1 VRPRTVRCVHSPDA
15 LPNVRATEARPRGS
29 GGRNVDAR
37 GPRGRGLGQSALVV
51 AALGVV
57 FGDIG
62 TSPIYTI
69 QTIFNPG
76 DPHPIDGSA
85 ENVYGVISLI
95 FWSVTLI
102 VTVEYV
108 LLVLRADNDGQGGI
122 LALIT
127 LIRRTGGSGSRRTKL
142 VLAALGVFGA
152 SLFFGD
158 SMITPAISVLSAVE
172 GLKVV
177 KPSLDQVIVPITAA
191 IIVVLFS
198 VQHIGTAR
206 VGRLFGPIMVIWFL
220 AIAACGVRGIAEHP
234 QILKALSP
242 TYAGG
247 FLIGHFTTAFFS
259 LAAVVL
265 AITGAEA
272 LYADLGHFGRMPIT
286 RAWLLLV
293 FPACILSYM
302 GQGALV
308 LRNPGEALSSPFF
321 MSVPDWGRFP
331 MVLLA
336 TAATVIASQA
346 VITGA
351 FSVAQQAV
359 QLGYL
364 PRLRIR
370 HTSEREIGQIYVPWI
385 NWVLMVSVLALVF
398 AFRTSTAL
406 AFAFG
411 MAVTGTI
418 TITTLLYFYVV
429 RHMWSKPLW
438 LVLIGAGGFLGIDL
452 LFFAANLTKFLHGA
466 WLPVLIGVTVY
477 TILTTWQRGRVLIT
491 ARRQQEEG
499 ALPAFVEELHDRRPP
514 VLRVPGT
521 AVFLNRGKAT
531 APLAMRANVVH
542 NHVLHEH
549 AVILSIETPP
559 VPYVAIEDR
568 VVIDDLGYADDGITH
583 VTANFGYMEDPNVPG
598 ALALAGEAGME
609 RAIDLNETSYFLSTI
624 EIRMGNAPGMTR
636 WRKRLFVATS
646 RLTADAAEYF
656 GLPRDGT
663 VIMGS
668 RVEI

>member
-1 VRPRTVRCVHSPDA
+1 MRPRTVRCVHSPDA
-15 LPNVRATEARPRGS
+15 VPPVRATDARTGGS
-29 GGRNVDAR
+29 GGRNANAR
-37 GPRGRGLGQSALVV
+37 GPRGRGFGQSALVV

-76 DPHPIDGSA
+76 DPHPIHGSA

-108 LLVLRADNDGQGGI
+108 LLVMRADNDGQGGI

-127 LIRRTGGSGSRRTKL
+127 LIRRSGGSGGRRTKL

-177 KPSLDQVIVPITAA
+177 KPLLDQVIVPITAT
-191 IIVVLFS
+191 IIVVLFA
-198 VQHIGTAR
+198 VQRIGTAR
-206 VGRLFGPIMVIWFL
+206 VGRLFGPIMVVWFL
-220 AIAACGVRGIAEHP
+220 AIAACGVRGIADHP

-272 LYADLGHFGRMPIT
+272 LYVDLGHFGRMSIT

-364 PRLRIR
+364 PRLGVR

-385 NWVLMVSVLALVF
+385 NWVLMVSVLVLVF

-429 RHMWSKPLW
+429 RNRWGKPLW
-438 LVLIGAGGFLGIDL
+438 LVLVGAGGFLGIDL

-466 WLPVLIGVTVY
+466 WLPVLIGITVF

-491 ARRQQEEG
+491 ARRQQQEG
-499 ALPAFVEELHDRRPP
+499 ALPAFVEELHDQRPP

-559 VPYVAIEDR
+559 IPYVAIDDR

-583 VTANFGYMEDPNVPG
+583 VTANFGYMEEPNVPG
-598 ALALAGEAGME
+598 ALALAGEAGLE
-609 RAIDLNETSYFLSTI
+609 RAIDLDETSYFLSTI
-624 EIRMGNAPGMTR
+624 EIRMGNAPGMAR

-646 RLTADAAEYF
+646 RLTTDAAEYF
-656 GLPRDGT
+656 GLPREGT

-668 RVEI
+668 RIEI